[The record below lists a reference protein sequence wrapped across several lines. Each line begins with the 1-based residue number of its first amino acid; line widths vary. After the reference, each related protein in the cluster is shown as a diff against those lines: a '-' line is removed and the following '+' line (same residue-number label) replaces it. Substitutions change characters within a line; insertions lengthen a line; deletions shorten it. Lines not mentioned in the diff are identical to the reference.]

1 MLRTL
6 IKKDLTAVLSTI
18 TIDRKRGK
26 KRNPLVIVAFAILF
40 VLIFISLGSAFFS
53 YSLILG
59 DVIGPDNWLYMAL
72 VGMMGLILAL
82 FGSVFSSYNT
92 LFKPKDNALLLA
104 MPIPTGKLLAA
115 RMVSVYLMS
124 LLFVLIGTLPGYIYS
139 WIERAVSPTAI
150 VLQIISLL
158 FLALLVTALSCVLG
172 WLVALVAGLFP
183 NKTATTVIASLGFLT
198 VYYIFFFRIQTAFQN
213 IDPEATGR
221 GIASYAYPMYK
232 MGLGATGDVVSFLIF
247 AAICVAV
254 FAVVYIIIARS
265 FIKIVTKTEKQHT
278 KTYVEKRAHQ
288 SSASSALL
296 RKEFRHLLGSATYML
311 NCALGCVMMPALA
324 VFVLIKSGTVRDFIG
339 LMSADPAMGG
349 IMKYLPLLLAAA
361 GCFSASLNDLT
372 APSITLESKTLW
384 LLKSLP
390 VDTME
395 IFESKKR
402 LHEIL
407 TIIPVVILHAALCYA
422 CGLSLKDSVMSGLM
436 PVVFVMFISVLG
448 LVVNLKLPNL
458 GWTNEAA
465 AVKRSGSVFLTMFGS
480 WAVLIVLAAVYA
492 LLLYKTIAPELFL
505 QILIG
510 IFLVLTII
518 LNMWLRKRGTRVF
531 ADL

>member
-139 WIERAVSPTAI
+139 WIEHAVSPTAI

-278 KTYVEKRAHQ
+278 KTYVEKRARQ

-311 NCALGCVMMPALA
+311 NCALG
-324 VFVLIKSGTVRDFIG
+324 GVRAYKVG
-339 LMSADPAMGG
+339 
-349 IMKYLPLLLAAA
+349 Y
-361 GCFSASLNDLT
+361 C
-372 APSITLESKTLW
+372 
-384 LLKSLP
+384 
-390 VDTME
+390 
-395 IFESKKR
+395 KR
-402 LHEIL
+402 LHWSYERGSRNGRHYEIPAAPAGRRRML
-407 TIIPVVILHAALCYA
+407 LGILKRPHGALHYAGVQDPVAAQVPA
-422 CGLSLKDSVMSGLM
+422 GGHHGDIRVQ
-436 PVVFVMFISVLG
+436 
-448 LVVNLKLPNL
+448 
-458 GWTNEAA
+458 EAPA
-465 AVKRSGSVFLTMFGS
+465 RDPYHHPGGDPPRGP
-480 WAVLIVLAAVYA
+480 
-492 LLLYKTIAPELFL
+492 LLRLRPEP
-505 QILIG
+505 
-510 IFLVLTII
+510 
-518 LNMWLRKRGTRVF
+518 
-531 ADL
+531 